1 MIVLHWLAPYSKLWV
16 KTQGLLKWSSL
27 MADTVF
33 RCEITELGAWVWV
46 IWHQWGKLKTSNDV
60 AQQCAGRGRM
70 FLQNGAF
77 SSNMHAKSV

>member
-46 IWHQWGKLKTSNDV
+46 IWH
-60 AQQCAGRGRM
+60 
-70 FLQNGAF
+70 
-77 SSNMHAKSV
+77 